1 MPQRVLLTD
10 RPWADDSI
18 ERGILQAAGIELIE
32 APAGDEATL
41 AGLAADCQA
50 IMTCWAKV
58 TQKVIAASGP
68 EKWGRAM
75 GWPASWKN
83 RA

>member
-1 MPQRVLLTD
+1 MTQQVLLTD

-18 ERGILQAAGIELIE
+18 ERGILAAAGIELIE

-41 AGLAADCQA
+41 ARLAVDCQA

-58 TQKVIAASGP
+58 TQTVIAAAPGC
-68 EKWGRAM
+68 KHA
-75 GWPASWKN
+75 A
-83 RA
+83 